1 MSRDCIWQ
9 KTTQEGVVEARR
21 PAKYISV
28 LSVHSVRSSDL
39 NISSFCELPAFAQSI
54 DANTRSLM
62 LKEMMNL
69 FAACKSLLCLIF
81 CFYPRLT
88 VAQVPS
94 CLWDSKAFREPGYIP
109 CISLGCIPSLVVF
122 THGFSLHSPGW
133 PVLKILSFPGSGI
146 TGVWPLA

>member
-21 PAKYISV
+21 PAKCISV

-54 DANTRSLM
+54 DANTQSLM

-69 FAACKSLLCLIF
+69 FAACRSLLCLMFLFLPQAYSGTGAFMFMGQQSIQRARIHFLHIF
-81 CFYPRLT
+81 RLHSFFGCFYTR
-88 VAQVPS
+88 
-94 CLWDSKAFREPGYIP
+94 
-109 CISLGCIPSLVVF
+109 
-122 THGFSLHSPGW
+122 
-133 PVLKILSFPGSGI
+133 VLI
-146 TGVWPLA
+146 T